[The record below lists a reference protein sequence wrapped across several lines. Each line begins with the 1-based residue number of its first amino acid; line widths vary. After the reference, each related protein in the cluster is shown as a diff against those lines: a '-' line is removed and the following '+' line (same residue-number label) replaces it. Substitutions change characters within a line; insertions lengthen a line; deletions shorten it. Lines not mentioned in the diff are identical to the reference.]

1 MIIIKNKMIKTM
13 DLSMGIAD
21 LWVSSGLVIKLT
33 AVVLLMMSIAS
44 WTVMAEKGIQ
54 IYKSKR
60 QSKLLH
66 DFWHSPD
73 LNKALETLEDSEQ
86 EINPFKKLALEGQNA
101 LRHHR
106 HTEEHLHDSL
116 DLNDWITSSLRNAID
131 DAREQFGSG
140 LIILASIGST
150 APFVGLFGTVCGI
163 YQALLNIDSN
173 RMSGIE
179 QVAGPIG
186 EALIMTAF
194 GLIVAI
200 PAVLGYN
207 ALLRGNQFILGK
219 LNRFAYDLRAFYVTG
234 TALKKPESIK

>member
-1 MIIIKNKMIKTM
+1 MN
-13 DLSMGIAD
+13 LSMGMID
-21 LWVSSGLVIKLT
+21 LWVGSGLVIKLT
-33 AVVLLMMSIAS
+33 AVVLLMMSVAS
-44 WTVMAEKGIQ
+44 WTVMAAKGMQ
-54 IYKSKR
+54 IYQFKR
-60 QSKLLH
+60 QAKLLH

-86 EINPFKKLALEGQNA
+86 EINLFKKLALEGQNA

-163 YQALLNIDSN
+163 YQALLSIDGSG
-173 RMSGIE
+173 MSGIE
-179 QVAGPIG
+179 QVAGPVG

-194 GLIVAI
+194 GLFVAI

-219 LNRFAYDLRAFYVTG
+219 MNRFAYDLRAFYVTG
-234 TALKKPESIK
+234 ISLQKIEGAK